1 MKAGIKKHIRQL
13 LWDYQ
18 HIEKKL
24 QEYEDVMLMNRN
36 PFLEYPVEQPTKKI
50 TISQI
55 AFHKLFLQTVE
66 DILADS
72 TRDVQDIFLV
82 KYKNGYPY
90 KKNEFVAC
98 ETFLSESTIAR
109 RDTEFIHEIAYR
121 LGWYEI

>member
-36 PFLEYPVEQPTKKI
+36 PFLEYPVEQPTEKI

-82 KYKNGYPY
+82 KYD
-90 KKNEFVAC
+90 
-98 ETFLSESTIAR
+98 LSN
-109 RDTEFIHEIAYR
+109 
-121 LGWYEI
+121 

>member
-1 MKAGIKKHIRQL
+1 
-13 LWDYQ
+13 
-18 HIEKKL
+18 
-24 QEYEDVMLMNRN
+24 
-36 PFLEYPVEQPTKKI
+36 VEQPTEKI

-90 KKNEFVAC
+90 KKNEFVVC